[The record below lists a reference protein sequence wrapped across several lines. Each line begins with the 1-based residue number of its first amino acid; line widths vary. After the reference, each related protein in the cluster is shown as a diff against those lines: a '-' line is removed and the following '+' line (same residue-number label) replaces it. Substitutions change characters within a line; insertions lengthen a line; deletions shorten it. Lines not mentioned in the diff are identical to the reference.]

1 MPNQVKTVRVLM
13 FVAAGLT
20 FLTTLAFLVTVGVT
34 AAAFGAALWFVVPGV
49 LSLMLALRIPEGRTR
64 LRRGIIAL
72 EVFYVLLSLSRIGQ
86 GDPRGVV
93 NLILPVVILVL
104 LFRPEAKAHFTGNAP
119 AAGSYF

>member
-1 MPNQVKTVRVLM
+1 
-13 FVAAGLT
+13 
-20 FLTTLAFLVTVGVT
+20 
-34 AAAFGAALWFVVPGV
+34 
-49 LSLMLALRIPEGRTR
+49 
-64 LRRGIIAL
+64 
-72 EVFYVLLSLSRIGQ
+72 VLLSLSRIGQ